1 MCRSKSVEGSGDGT
15 LSTAVRPIR
24 IDLRRSTGVD
34 TDMNLMTSQAPSSRT
49 DRGDHFSCSM
59 SAVLLA
65 RVAAF
70 GGRDAVREVLR
81 LAGSHRTPEY
91 LLDIT
96 NWIAYDEAVSLWQ
109 AGARV
114 THHPQFARAVG
125 IDAAERLGSSQI
137 AAMLRS
143 LGSPERA
150 YGAVAKGAAEFSAV
164 TRLEVTEARPGFVE
178 VVAVAAEGFPRSIE
192 HCDWT
197 CGLMGCPPALFGLAP
212 GVVEHEECQA
222 MGADRCVYR
231 VSWDPALE
239 AAEVVTPA
247 QMNSLRHQL
256 DAMKERLR
264 SVFDTA
270 SDLIAVDDLDP
281 VLARITARAALEVRA
296 IRYLLAVRVKPGG
309 ELHTHHKGF
318 EDEGIAEYLDALL
331 ERDPEAHPD
340 SWLVVPVASNR
351 REYGRLLALR
361 GPGQAF
367 LPEERELFEVYARY
381 AASALDGASAL
392 AQAKERGD
400 QSNALLSL
408 ARALAAAGTSS
419 EIARRLADA
428 VPLVVDCDRVGVC
441 LWDAVRGQLAR
452 RAVTT
457 HDDSVESNT
466 STWVPIPGSTLDRL
480 VAGSTGGPVF
490 VDGTEDDPR
499 LREMLSELGLAAAML
514 VPLATADS
522 FLGLLIVS
530 VFDRPGRLKPT
541 PDLLDRLSGVAAQA
555 VTALQN
561 GHLLDEMTHQAM
573 HDQLTGLANRLQFT
587 EQLRGALERA
597 REELHPVTLLYLDL
611 DGFKPVNDEFGHDVG
626 DQLLV
631 AVAKR
636 MVSCTRSDD
645 TVARLGGDEFAVL
658 IDSQTA
664 AGDAEEV
671 SDRLAGALTRPFMI
685 DGHELRLGASI
696 GRAVFPLDADTPDGL
711 LRCADAAMF
720 DVKRGSRVR
729 RMAQVGAAGGPAAL
743 PHPAGGAGR

>member
-1 MCRSKSVEGSGDGT
+1 
-15 LSTAVRPIR
+15 
-24 IDLRRSTGVD
+24 
-34 TDMNLMTSQAPSSRT
+34 
-49 DRGDHFSCSM
+49 M

-70 GGRDAVREVLR
+70 GGREAVHEVLR
-81 LAGSHRTPEY
+81 VAGSPRSIEY
-91 LLDIT
+91 LMDIT
-96 NWIAYDEAVSLWQ
+96 NWIAYDEAVALWQ
-109 AGARV
+109 AGALI

-125 IDAAERLGSSQI
+125 VDAAERLGSSQI
-137 AAMLRS
+137 AAMLRA

-150 YGAVAKGAAEFSAV
+150 YSAVAKGAAEFSTV
-164 TRLEVTEARPGFVE
+164 TRLEVTEARPGFVV

-192 HCDWT
+192 HCAWT
-197 CGLMGCPPALFGLAP
+197 SGLLTCPPALFGLGP

-222 MGADRCVYR
+222 VGAERCVYR
-231 VSWDPALE
+231 VNWDPALPE
-239 AAEVVTPA
+239 PALDHAASGASGQVV
-247 QMNSLRHQL
+247 SLRHQL
-256 DAMKERLR
+256 EAMKERLR

-270 SDLIAVDDLDP
+270 SDLIAVDDLDA

-296 IRYLLAVRVKPGG
+296 IRYLLAVRVKPNG

-318 EDEGIAEYLDALL
+318 EEEGIAEYLEELL
-331 ERDPEAHPD
+331 ARDPGSHPD

-361 GPGQAF
+361 GAGQSF

-400 QSNALLSL
+400 HSTALLSL

-419 EIARRLADA
+419 EIARRLSDA

-441 LWDAVRGQLAR
+441 LWDAARGELVR
-452 RAVTT
+452 RALTMQ
-457 HDDSVESNT
+457 DGAVEPEHT
-466 STWVPIPGSTLDRL
+466 VWVPAPGSALERM
-480 VAGSTGGPVF
+480 VGGSDEPLF
-490 VDGTEDDPR
+490 VDETTEEPG
-499 LREMLSELGLAAAML
+499 LRRMLTEFGLAAAIL
-514 VPLATADS
+514 VPLVSGDS
-522 FLGLLIVS
+522 FLGVLIVS
-530 VFDRPGRLKPT
+530 VFDRPDRLKPT

-555 VTALQN
+555 TTALQN
-561 GHLLDEMTHQAM
+561 GRLVDEMTHQAM

-587 EQLRGALERA
+587 EQLRRALDRA
-597 REELHPVTLLYLDL
+597 REELHPLTLLYLDL

-636 MVSCTRSDD
+636 MASCTRSGDM
-645 TVARLGGDEFAVL
+645 VARLGGDEFAVL
-658 IDSQTA
+658 IDSRTA

-671 SDRLAGALTRPFMI
+671 SDRLAAALTTPFMI
-685 DGHELRLGASI
+685 DGHRLQLGASI
-696 GRAVFPLDADTPDGL
+696 GRAVFPIDADTPDGL

-720 DVKRGSRVR
+720 VVKRSSRATGLAARQPVR
-729 RMAQVGAAGGPAAL
+729 
-743 PHPAGGAGR
+743 GR

>member
-1 MCRSKSVEGSGDGT
+1 
-15 LSTAVRPIR
+15 
-24 IDLRRSTGVD
+24 
-34 TDMNLMTSQAPSSRT
+34 
-49 DRGDHFSCSM
+49 M

-70 GGRDAVREVLR
+70 GGQEAVHEVLR
-81 LAGSHRTPEY
+81 LAGSPRSPEY

-96 NWIAYDEAVSLWQ
+96 NWIAYDEAVALWQ

-125 IDAAERLGSSQI
+125 VDAAERLGSSQI
-137 AAMLRS
+137 AAMLRA

-150 YGAVAKGAAEFSAV
+150 YSAVAKGAAEFSTV

-192 HCDWT
+192 HCSWT
-197 CGLMGCPPALFGLAP
+197 SGLMTCPPALFGLAP
-212 GVVEHEECQA
+212 GAVEHEECQA
-222 MGADRCVYR
+222 MGAERCVYR
-231 VSWDPALE
+231 VSWNSAQPEPA
-239 AAEVVTPA
+239 AQDASASPA
-247 QMNSLRHQL
+247 GQIATLRHQL
-256 DAMKERLR
+256 EATKERLR

-270 SDLIAVDDLDP
+270 SDLIAVDDLDAI
-281 VLARITARAALEVRA
+281 LARMTARAALEVRA
-296 IRYLLAVRVKPGG
+296 IRYLLAVRVKPNG

-318 EDEGIAEYLDALL
+318 EEEGVAEYLDELL
-331 ERDPEAHPD
+331 SRDPASHPE

-361 GPGQAF
+361 GAGQSF
-367 LPEERELFEVYARY
+367 LPAERELFEVYARY

-400 QSNALLSL
+400 HSAALLSL

-419 EIARRLADA
+419 EIARRLSDA

-441 LWDAVRGQLAR
+441 LWDAARGELVR

-457 HDDSVESNT
+457 HDGAVESEKT
-466 STWVPIPGSTLDRL
+466 SWVPIPRSTLDRL
-480 VAGSTGGPVF
+480 VKGRSSGPVF
-490 VDGTEDDPR
+490 VDDTADDVR
-499 LREMLSELGLAAAML
+499 LRDMLTQLDLAAAML
-514 VPLATADS
+514 VPLAAADS

-530 VFDRPGRLKPT
+530 VFDRPERLKPT

-555 VTALQN
+555 TTALQN
-561 GHLLDEMTHQAM
+561 GRLLDEMTHQAM

-587 EQLRGALERA
+587 EQLRRALDRA
-597 REELHPVTLLYLDL
+597 REELHPVTLLYMDL

-636 MVSCTRSDD
+636 LASCTRSED

-658 IDSQTA
+658 IGSHTA

-671 SDRLAGALTRPFMI
+671 SDRLAAALTAPFMI
-685 DGHELRLGASI
+685 DGHQLQLGASI
-696 GRAVFPLDADTPDGL
+696 GRAVFPIDADTPDGL
-711 LRCADAAMF
+711 LRSADAAMF
-720 DVKRGSRVR
+720 VVKRSSRSR
-729 RMAQVGAAGGPAAL
+729 GMDPA
-743 PHPAGGAGR
+743 HSGRSR